1 MEAHMSGIFAFKE
14 LLRVSRVPNA
24 PVAHASTPCRD
35 RAKLVLCVVDG
46 RLTPALVPDAMGVNL
61 ERLLSLTG
69 AGEIRF
75 GREDDNGAPAA
86 EPVFVD
92 VRLALAQEI
101 VFTTG
106 TAEETALVTW
116 TDFAR
121 TVRPIVGDFAE
132 PARDRVGAYR
142 LSCRE

>member
-1 MEAHMSGIFAFKE
+1 MSGTFAFKE
-14 LLRVSRVPNA
+14 LLRVSRVPTA
-24 PVAHASTPCRD
+24 PVTHASSLSRD
-35 RAKLVLCVVDG
+35 RAKFVLCVVDG
-46 RLTPALVPDAMGVNL
+46 RLTPALVPDAMDVNL
-61 ERLLSLTG
+61 ERLLSLAG

-75 GREDDNGAPAA
+75 GREDDNGAPAGD
-86 EPVFVD
+86 PIFVD

-101 VFTTG
+101 VFATG

-142 LSCRE
+142 LSGRE